1 MNQVIDAPE
10 AYQEKTKDYFDKI
23 AKTRH
28 LSKAKNWYYYK
39 KVTEY
44 LKSIIPANYNVLEI
58 GSGDGDLLK
67 ALEPQRGLGLDASQ
81 EFVNI
86 AKQKHSNLEFRQG
99 FAETTSVAEKF
110 DYIVLSNLVGY
121 LHDAQQSFEQLHAAS
136 QPHTRIV
143 IHYYNYLWEP
153 FLKLGEWLGLKLKQG
168 EQNWLTLDDLK
179 NLLDIAGFET
189 IKKYKK
195 ILFPF
200 YIPIISNFINRW
212 IANLPIINSLCLSEF
227 IIARPKPR
235 LPLNK
240 PSVSIMIPT
249 KDESG
254 NIQELLERIPVFPCD
269 MEVIV
274 VDGKSIDGTQA
285 EVQKAIERFPEKNI
299 KLLDQG
305 DTKGKGPAVRIG
317 FDACKGDILMI
328 LDSDISVAPEDTP
341 KFYHQLVAGNGEM
354 INGTRLVYPME
365 KRAMRFLN
373 MLANHFFG
381 KAFSYLLDQRLRD
394 TLCGTKALFRSDYQK
409 IVRNRA
415 FFGDFDPFGDFDLLF
430 GAAKLNLRIIEI
442 PVRYYERRYGDIKI
456 HRFRHGLLLI
466 GMCAIALRKLKFT

>member
-249 KDESG
+249 
-254 NIQELLERIPVFPCD
+254 
-269 MEVIV
+269 
-274 VDGKSIDGTQA
+274 
-285 EVQKAIERFPEKNI
+285 
-299 KLLDQG
+299 
-305 DTKGKGPAVRIG
+305 
-317 FDACKGDILMI
+317 
-328 LDSDISVAPEDTP
+328 
-341 KFYHQLVAGNGEM
+341 
-354 INGTRLVYPME
+354 
-365 KRAMRFLN
+365 
-373 MLANHFFG
+373 
-381 KAFSYLLDQRLRD
+381 
-394 TLCGTKALFRSDYQK
+394 
-409 IVRNRA
+409 
-415 FFGDFDPFGDFDLLF
+415 
-430 GAAKLNLRIIEI
+430 
-442 PVRYYERRYGDIKI
+442 
-456 HRFRHGLLLI
+456 
-466 GMCAIALRKLKFT
+466 